1 MIDFL
6 KGCGKQVTGSI
17 KLNAQDLKDILT
29 ERFKID
35 FTTITIEESNNNNAP
50 IIEVIADQRM
60 EEFYISAHE
69 KIQHLLPITKTT
81 TITFK
86 Y

>member
-1 MIDFL
+1 M
-6 KGCGKQVTGSI
+6 TGSI
-17 KLNAQDLKDILT
+17 KLSSQDLKDILT

-35 FTTITIEESNNNNAP
+35 FTTITIEDSNDNAP
-50 IIEVIADQRM
+50 VIEVTRDQRM
-60 EEFYISAHE
+60 EEFHISAHE
-69 KIQHLLPITKTT
+69 KIQRLLPITKKT

>member
-6 KGCGKQVTGSI
+6 KGCKKQMTGSI
-17 KLNAQDLKDILT
+17 KLSSQDLKDILT

-35 FTTITIEESNNNNAP
+35 FTTIIIEDSSDNAP
-50 IIEVIADQRM
+50 TIEVIANQRM
-60 EEFYISAHE
+60 EELHISAHE
-69 KIQHLLPITKTT
+69 KIQHLLPITKQT

>member
-6 KGCGKQVTGSI
+6 KGCRKQMTGSI
-17 KLNAQDLKDILT
+17 KLNSQDLKDILT

-35 FTTITIEESNNNNAP
+35 FTAITIEDSNDNAP
-50 IIEVIADQRM
+50 TIEVTTDQRM

-69 KIQHLLPITKTT
+69 KIQRLLPITKKT

>member
-1 MIDFL
+1 MINFL
-6 KGCGKQVTGSI
+6 KGCRKQMTGSI
-17 KLNAQDLKDILT
+17 KLSSQDLKNILT

-35 FTTITIEESNNNNAP
+35 FTTIIIEDSSDNAP
-50 IIEVIADQRM
+50 TIEVIANQRM
-60 EEFYISAHE
+60 EELHISAHE
-69 KIQHLLPITKTT
+69 KIQRLLPITKQT

>member
-1 MIDFL
+1 M
-6 KGCGKQVTGSI
+6 TGSI

-69 KIQHLLPITKTT
+69 KIQRLLPITKTT

>member
-1 MIDFL
+1 M
-6 KGCGKQVTGSI
+6 TGTI
-17 KLNAQDLKDILT
+17 KLNSQDLKDILT

-35 FTTITIEESNNNNAP
+35 FTTITIEDSSDNAP
-50 IIEVIADQRM
+50 SIEVTAEQRM
-60 EEFYISAHE
+60 EEVHISAHE
-69 KIQHLLPITKTT
+69 KIQRLLPITKKT

>member
-1 MIDFL
+1 M
-6 KGCGKQVTGSI
+6 TGSI
-17 KLNAQDLKDILT
+17 KLSSQDLKDILT

-35 FTTITIEESNNNNAP
+35 FTTITIEDSSDNAP
-50 IIEVIADQRM
+50 LIERTADQRM
-60 EEFYISAHE
+60 EEYYISAHE
-69 KIQHLLPITKTT
+69 KIQHLLPITKRT

>member
-1 MIDFL
+1 M
-6 KGCGKQVTGSI
+6 TGSI
-17 KLNAQDLKDILT
+17 KLSSQDLKDILT

-35 FTTITIEESNNNNAP
+35 FTTITIEDSNNNAP
-50 IIEVIADQRM
+50 IIEVIPEQRM
-60 EEFYISAHE
+60 EEFYISAHK
-69 KIQHLLPITKTT
+69 KIQHLLPITKKT

>member
-1 MIDFL
+1 M
-6 KGCGKQVTGSI
+6 TGTI
-17 KLNAQDLKDILT
+17 KLNSQDLKDILT

-35 FTTITIEESNNNNAP
+35 FTAITIEDSSDNAP
-50 IIEVIADQRM
+50 SIEVTAEQRM
-60 EEFYISAHE
+60 EECYISAHE
-69 KIQHLLPITKTT
+69 KIQHLLPITKQI

>member
-1 MIDFL
+1 M
-6 KGCGKQVTGSI
+6 TGTI
-17 KLNAQDLKDILT
+17 KLNSQDLKDILT

-35 FTTITIEESNNNNAP
+35 FTTITIEDSSDNTP
-50 IIEVIADQRM
+50 SIEVTAEQRM
-60 EEFYISAHE
+60 EEVHISAHE
-69 KIQHLLPITKTT
+69 KIQRLLPITKQI

>member
-1 MIDFL
+1 M
-6 KGCGKQVTGSI
+6 TGTI
-17 KLNAQDLKDILT
+17 KLSSQDLKDILT

-35 FTTITIEESNNNNAP
+35 FTTITIEDSNDNDAP
-50 IIEVIADQRM
+50 LIEVTADQRI
-60 EEFYISAHE
+60 EEYYISAHE
-69 KIQHLLPITKTT
+69 KIQHLLPITKRT

>member
-1 MIDFL
+1 M
-6 KGCGKQVTGSI
+6 TGSI
-17 KLNAQDLKDILT
+17 KLSSQDLKDILT

-35 FTTITIEESNNNNAP
+35 FTTITIEDSNDNAP
-50 IIEVIADQRM
+50 LIEVTADQRM
-60 EEFYISAHE
+60 EEYYISAHE
-69 KIQHLLPITKTT
+69 KIQHLLPITKKT

>member
-1 MIDFL
+1 M
-6 KGCGKQVTGSI
+6 TGSI
-17 KLNAQDLKDILT
+17 KLSSQDLKNILT

-35 FTTITIEESNNNNAP
+35 FTTIIIEDSSDNAP
-50 IIEVIADQRM
+50 VIEVIANQRM
-60 EEFYISAHE
+60 EEVHISAHE
-69 KIQHLLPITKTT
+69 KIQRLLPITKQT

>member
-1 MIDFL
+1 M
-6 KGCGKQVTGSI
+6 TGSI
-17 KLNAQDLKDILT
+17 KLSSQDLKDILT

-35 FTTITIEESNNNNAP
+35 FTTIIIEDSSDNAP
-50 IIEVIADQRM
+50 TIEVIANQRM
-60 EEFYISAHE
+60 EELHISAHE
-69 KIQHLLPITKTT
+69 KIQHLLPITKQT

>member
-1 MIDFL
+1 M
-6 KGCGKQVTGSI
+6 TGTI
-17 KLNAQDLKDILT
+17 KLNSQDLKDILT

-35 FTTITIEESNNNNAP
+35 FTTITIEDSSDNAP
-50 IIEVIADQRM
+50 SIEVTAEQRM
-60 EEFYISAHE
+60 EEVHISAHE
-69 KIQHLLPITKTT
+69 KIQRLLPITKQI

>member
-1 MIDFL
+1 M
-6 KGCGKQVTGSI
+6 TGSI
-17 KLNAQDLKDILT
+17 KLNSQDLKDILT

-35 FTTITIEESNNNNAP
+35 FTTITIEDSNDNAP
-50 IIEVIADQRM
+50 TIEVTADQRM
-60 EEFYISAHE
+60 EELYISAHE
-69 KIQHLLPITKTT
+69 KIQHLLPITKQI

>member
-6 KGCGKQVTGSI
+6 KGCRKQMTGTI
-17 KLNAQDLKDILT
+17 KLNSQDLKDILT

-35 FTTITIEESNNNNAP
+35 FTTITIEDSSDNTP
-50 IIEVIADQRM
+50 SIEVTAEQRM
-60 EEFYISAHE
+60 EEVHINAHE
-69 KIQHLLPITKTT
+69 KIQRLLPITKQI

>member
-1 MIDFL
+1 M
-6 KGCGKQVTGSI
+6 TGSI
-17 KLNAQDLKDILT
+17 KLSSQDLKDILT

-35 FTTITIEESNNNNAP
+35 FTTITIEDSNDNAP
-50 IIEVIADQRM
+50 LIERTADQRM
-60 EEFYISAHE
+60 EEYYISAHE
-69 KIQHLLPITKTT
+69 KIQRLLPIIKKT

>member
-1 MIDFL
+1 M
-6 KGCGKQVTGSI
+6 TGTI
-17 KLNAQDLKDILT
+17 KLNSQDLKNILT

-35 FTTITIEESNNNNAP
+35 FTTITIEDSSDNAP
-50 IIEVIADQRM
+50 LIEVTADQRM
-60 EEFYISAHE
+60 EEYYISAHK
-69 KIQHLLPITKTT
+69 KIQHLLPITKRT

>member
-1 MIDFL
+1 M
-6 KGCGKQVTGSI
+6 TGTI
-17 KLNAQDLKDILT
+17 KLNSQDLKDILT

-35 FTTITIEESNNNNAP
+35 FTTITIEDSSDNTP
-50 IIEVIADQRM
+50 SIEVTAEQRM
-60 EEFYISAHE
+60 EEVHINAHE
-69 KIQHLLPITKTT
+69 KIQRLLPITKQI